1 MMFLNVEG
9 YDSEA
14 ILYYNIVLVAL
25 LFQIPCGGEICWSGC
40 FSDGPNF
47 PLCFVPL
54 FQCSMVSLGL
64 SFIYIIKMA
73 ENTEITADS

>member
-40 FSDGPNF
+40 FSDGPN
-47 PLCFVPL
+47 
-54 FQCSMVSLGL
+54 SMVSLGL